1 MEDKILCDVM
11 HALTLETSKTSFLR
25 IFLYRKA
32 LFVGIRIKIPENTFH
47 FLKCQGIKNY
57 F

>member
-32 LFVGIRIKIPENTFH
+32 LFVGIRIKKPENTFH